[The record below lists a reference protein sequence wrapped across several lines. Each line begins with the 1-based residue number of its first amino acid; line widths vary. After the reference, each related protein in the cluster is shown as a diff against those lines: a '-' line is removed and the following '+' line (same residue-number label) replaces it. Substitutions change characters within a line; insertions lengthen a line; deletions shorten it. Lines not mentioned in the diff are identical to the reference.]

1 MNRREALRAVSLIM
15 GGTVIGAQAFL
26 SSCQNSTEDQKA
38 LEEQRDKAF
47 SRSDIALL
55 DEIGETIIPATD
67 VPGAKAV
74 GIGDFMTMM
83 VVDVYEE
90 KNQEA
95 FREGLDKIR
104 GNFED
109 RYGHSFMDGTATERH
124 EFLSELNKELEV
136 AGQEKK
142 AEDEPEHY
150 FRIMKELT
158 LLGYFSSEIGSTQA
172 LRYVETP
179 GRYDGCMPYQ
189 KGDKAWAV

>member
-1 MNRREALRAVSLIM
+1 MNRREALKAVSLIM

-26 SSCQNSTEDQKA
+26 SGCQNTT
-38 LEEQRDKAF
+38 EEQRDEVF
-47 SRSDIALL
+47 TNSDIALL

-67 VPGAKAV
+67 IPGAKAV

-83 VVDVYEE
+83 VLDVYEE

-109 RYGHSFMDGTATERH
+109 RYGHSFMEGAATERH
-124 EFLSELNKELEV
+124 EFLTELNNELEV

-142 AEDEPEHY
+142 DKEAPEHY

-158 LLGYFSSEIGSTQA
+158 LLGYFSSEIGSRQA

-179 GRYDGCMPYQ
+179 GRYDGCMPYE
-189 KGDKAWAV
+189 KGDRAWAV

>member
-26 SSCQNSTEDQKA
+26 SGCQNATE
-38 LEEQRDKAF
+38 EERDEAF
-47 SRSDIALL
+47 TASDRQLL

-67 VPGAKAV
+67 IPGAKAV

-83 VVDVYEE
+83 VLDTYEE

-95 FREGLDKIR
+95 FRDGLDKIR

-109 RYGHSFMDGTATERH
+109 QYGHSFMEGSAAERH
-124 EFLSELNKELEV
+124 EFLSKLNAELVN
-136 AGQEKK
+136 AGPQKK
-142 AEDEPEHY
+142 DEDAPEHY
-150 FRIMKELT
+150 FRMMKELT

-172 LRYVETP
+172 LRYIETP
-179 GRYDGCMPYQ
+179 GRYDPCIPYE
-189 KGDKAWAV
+189 KGDRAWAI

>member
-1 MNRREALRAVSLIM
+1 MNRREALKAVSLIM

-26 SSCQNSTEDQKA
+26 SGCQNTT
-38 LEEQRDKAF
+38 EEQRDEAF
-47 SRSDIALL
+47 TASDIALL

-67 VPGAKAV
+67 IPGAKAV
-74 GIGDFMTMM
+74 GIGNFMTMM
-83 VVDVYEE
+83 VLDVYEE

-109 RYGHSFMDGTATERH
+109 RYGRSFMEGTAAERH
-124 EFLSELNKELEV
+124 EFLTELNNELKV

-142 AEDEPEHY
+142 DDEAPEHY

-179 GRYDGCMPYQ
+179 GRYDPCMPYE
-189 KGDKAWAV
+189 KGDRAWAV